1 MALGRYNAR
10 RIMTRMCGCRVEGE
24 ARNVTSEDDRARAVQ
39 HLEALLQVLKNAPN
53 LTEISSL
60 GEECEALI
68 TAVKAF
74 HMEAIRFRMYNL
86 RRQLVNGEQ
95 QVPAQATE
103 LFGNARDAL
112 EAAGF
117 QTK

>member
-1 MALGRYNAR
+1 MVVGRYNAR
-10 RIMTRMCGCRVEGE
+10 RIMTRMCGLQVKGE
-24 ARNVTSEDDRARAVQ
+24 AKDVTSEDDRARAVQ
-39 HLEALLQVLKNAPN
+39 HLEELLKVLKNSENA
-53 LTEISSL
+53 TEITPL
-60 GEECEALI
+60 AEECESLI

-86 RRQLVNGEQ
+86 RRQLTSDEQ
-95 QVPAQATE
+95 PVPVQATE
-103 LFGNARDAL
+103 LFGHAQDAL

>member
-1 MALGRYNAR
+1 MAPGRYNAR
-10 RIMTRMCGCRVEGE
+10 RIMTRICGLRVKGE
-24 ARNVTSEDDRARAVQ
+24 VKDVTSEDDRARAVQ
-39 HLEALLQVLKNAPN
+39 HLEELLQVLKNAENSTGSAP
-53 LTEISSL
+53 LA
-60 GEECEALI
+60 EECESLI

-86 RRQLVNGEQ
+86 RRQLMSDEQ
-95 QVPAQATE
+95 PVPVQAME
-103 LFGNARDAL
+103 LFGNAQDAL

>member
-1 MALGRYNAR
+1 M
-10 RIMTRMCGCRVEGE
+10 RVVSEGE
-24 ARNVTSEDDRARAVQ
+24 VENVTSEDDRARAVQ
-39 HLEALLQVLKNAPN
+39 HLEELLQVLKNAEN
-53 LTEISSL
+53 ATEIVL
-60 GEECEALI
+60 LVEECESLV

-86 RRQLVNGEQ
+86 RRQLTSDEPP
-95 QVPAQATE
+95 VPVQAME
-103 LFGNARDAL
+103 LFGNAQDAL

>member
-1 MALGRYNAR
+1 MFRVCVL
-10 RIMTRMCGCRVEGE
+10 RVERE
-24 ARNVTSEDDRARAVQ
+24 AENVTSEDDRARAVQ
-39 HLEALLQVLKNAPN
+39 HLESLLQILKNAPN
-53 LTEISSL
+53 ATAMTSL
-60 GEECEALI
+60 GEECESLV

-86 RRQLVNGEQ
+86 RRQLASGEQ

-103 LFGNARDAL
+103 LFGHAQDAL